1 MTNEVAE
8 RVRRVIY
15 DTFAGQGHAPS
26 RQQIRDQAGADEAQT
41 DEAVAELAVQRHLVL
56 DQSGNIVM
64 AHPFTSVNLGFSVM
78 GAKNLWWGGCA
89 WDSFAIPHLV
99 KDEPSVLVATTCPAC
114 LRPLAWTVTRSGPP
128 EGPEAAHFLVPMS
141 RVWDDVV
148 YTCSNQRLFCSEG
161 CVQAWLAST
170 GQERGYVMDLAT
182 LWRLAS
188 GWYSG
193 RLDSPYQR
201 KDPQGAADYFRSV
214 GLRGPFWGLDD

>member
-1 MTNEVAE
+1 MPEAPAARPRYPGLSILGFLSGGGVMTNEVAE

-89 WDSFAIPHLV
+89 WDSFAIPHL
-99 KDEPSVLVATTCPAC
+99 
-114 LRPLAWTVTRSGPP
+114 
-128 EGPEAAHFLVPMS
+128 
-141 RVWDDVV
+141 
-148 YTCSNQRLFCSEG
+148 
-161 CVQAWLAST
+161 
-170 GQERGYVMDLAT
+170 
-182 LWRLAS
+182 
-188 GWYSG
+188 
-193 RLDSPYQR
+193 
-201 KDPQGAADYFRSV
+201 
-214 GLRGPFWGLDD
+214 